1 MALTVSRLGMSLV
14 RMGGA
19 SESVRFLDD
28 VDLTF
33 SLDSRS
39 SSSHQMTNIEV
50 GAKPITFRASYRD
63 INLITS
69 IVNKAIEGYGNSQ
82 QSPNNED
89 VLKSNSSRK
98 PEMSVVKSTTFNQ
111 SLQDGKAQVLV
122 SKEQVFVEQD
132 LTIIFALIIFTVERI
147 IRWF

>member
-50 GAKPITFRASYRD
+50 GVKPITFRASYRD

-82 QSPNNED
+82 QSSDNED

-98 PEMSVVKSTTFNQ
+98 PETSVIKPMTFNQ

-122 SKEQVFVEQD
+122 SKEQVFVEQN

-147 IRWF
+147 I

>member
-1 MALTVSRLGMSLV
+1 
-14 RMGGA
+14 MGGA

-50 GAKPITFRASYRD
+50 GAKPMTFRASYQD

-82 QSPNNED
+82 QSHTQRNED
-89 VLKSNSSRK
+89 ITQSNSLN
-98 PEMSVVKSTTFNQ
+98 PETSVIKTTTLDRF
-111 SLQDGKAQVLV
+111 LQDGKAQALV
-122 SKEQVFVEQD
+122 SKEQVFVEKD
-132 LTIIFALIIFTVERI
+132 LR
-147 IRWF
+147 

>member
-39 SSSHQMTNIEV
+39 SSSHQMTNIEI

-69 IVNKAIEGYGNSQ
+69 IVNKAVEGYGNSQ
-82 QSPNNED
+82 QSPTQHNED
-89 VLKSNSSRK
+89 VLQPNSSRK
-98 PEMSVVKSTTFNQ
+98 PDIKSTTFNQ

-147 IRWF
+147 I

>member
-1 MALTVSRLGMSLV
+1 MALTVSRLGMSLT

-33 SLDSRS
+33 SLDCRS

-63 INLITS
+63 INLISS
-69 IVNKAIEGYGNSQ
+69 IVNKAVEGYGNSQ
-82 QSPNNED
+82 QSHTKHNED
-89 VLKSNSSRK
+89 VAQSNSSNR
-98 PEMSVVKSTTFNQ
+98 EMSVIKSTTLELDQ
-111 SLQDGKAQVLV
+111 SRQHGKARVLV
-122 SKEQVFVEQD
+122 SKEQVFVEWD
-132 LTIIFALIIFTVERI
+132 LRTFGLIITCS
-147 IRWF
+147 

>member
-19 SESVRFLDD
+19 SESVKFLDD

-39 SSSHQMTNIEV
+39 SSSHQMTNIEIGV
-50 GAKPITFRASYRD
+50 KPITFRASYRD

-82 QSPNNED
+82 QSSTQHNED
-89 VLKSNSSRK
+89 VLKSNSSQK
-98 PEMSVVKSTTFNQ
+98 PEMGVVKSTTTVNK

-122 SKEQVFVEQD
+122 SKEQVFVEQEPM
-132 LTIIFALIIFTVERI
+132 IISALIIFTVERI
-147 IRWF
+147 I

>member
-39 SSSHQMTNIEV
+39 SSSHQMTNIEI
-50 GAKPITFRASYRD
+50 GAKPVTFRASYRD

-82 QSPNNED
+82 QSPTQHNED
-89 VLKSNSSRK
+89 FLKSDSSQK
-98 PEMSVVKSTTFNQ
+98 PEISVIKSTTFNQ

-122 SKEQVFVEQD
+122 SKEQVFEQD
-132 LTIIFALIIFTVERI
+132 LTITFALIIFTAERI
-147 IRWF
+147 V

>member
-50 GAKPITFRASYRD
+50 GANPITFRASYRD

-82 QSPNNED
+82 QSPTQYKED
-89 VLKSNSSRK
+89 VLKSHSSRK
-98 PEMSVVKSTTFNQ
+98 PEMSVIKSTNFNK

-122 SKEQVFVEQD
+122 SKEQVFGAGPDDD
-132 LTIIFALIIFTVERI
+132 LCSNIHNS
-147 IRWF
+147 

>member
-39 SSSHQMTNIEV
+39 SSSHQMTNIEI
-50 GAKPITFRASYRD
+50 GIKPITFRASYRD

-82 QSPNNED
+82 QSPTQHNED
-89 VLKSNSSRK
+89 VLKSNSSRNL
-98 PEMSVVKSTTFNQ
+98 ETGIIRSTTVNQ
-111 SLQDGKAQVLV
+111 SLQVGKAQVLV
-122 SKEQVFVEQD
+122 SKEQVFVKQEA
-132 LTIIFALIIFTVERI
+132 TIIFALIISTVERI
-147 IRWF
+147 I

>member
-1 MALTVSRLGMSLV
+1 MALTVSRMGMSLV

-28 VDLTF
+28 IDLTF

-39 SSSHQMTNIEV
+39 SSSHQMTNIEIGV
-50 GAKPITFRASYRD
+50 KPITFRASYRD

-82 QSPNNED
+82 QSPTHRNED
-89 VLKSNSSRK
+89 SNSSQK
-98 PEMSVVKSTTFNQ
+98 LEMGVIKSTTVNQ
-111 SLQDGKAQVLV
+111 SPQGKAQVLV
-122 SKEQVFVEQD
+122 SKEQVFTEQEP
-132 LTIIFALIIFTVERI
+132 TIIFALIIFIVERI
-147 IRWF
+147 I

>member
-39 SSSHQMTNIEV
+39 SSSHQMTNIEI
-50 GAKPITFRASYRD
+50 GIKPITFRASYRD

-82 QSPNNED
+82 QSPTQRNED
-89 VLKSNSSRK
+89 SNSSQK
-98 PEMSVVKSTTFNQ
+98 GVIKSTTVNQ
-111 SLQDGKAQVLV
+111 SSQDSKAQVLV
-122 SKEQVFVEQD
+122 SKEQVFTEQEP
-132 LTIIFALIIFTVERI
+132 TIIFALIAL
-147 IRWF
+147 

>member
-1 MALTVSRLGMSLV
+1 MALTVSRLGMSLI

-50 GAKPITFRASYRD
+50 GAKPVTFRASYRD

-82 QSPNNED
+82 QSPTQHNEG

-98 PEMSVVKSTTFNQ
+98 PEMGVIKSTTFNQ
-111 SLQDGKAQVLV
+111 NLQDGKAQVIV
-122 SKEQVFVEQD
+122 SKEQVFEQD
-132 LTIIFALIIFTVERI
+132 LTIIFPLIIFIAERI
-147 IRWF
+147 I

>member
-1 MALTVSRLGMSLV
+1 MALSVNRLGMSLV

-39 SSSHQMTNIEV
+39 SSSHQMTNIEI

-82 QSPNNED
+82 QSPTQYNED
-89 VLKSNSSRK
+89 DLKSNSLRK
-98 PEMSVVKSTTFNQ
+98 PEMGVIKSTTVNQ
-111 SLQDGKAQVLV
+111 SLQDGKTQVLV
-122 SKEQVFVEQD
+122 SKEQVFVEHEP
-132 LTIIFALIIFTVERI
+132 TIVLALIIFTVERI
-147 IRWF
+147 I

>member
-1 MALTVSRLGMSLV
+1 MALTVSRLGMSLI

-39 SSSHQMTNIEV
+39 SSSHQMTNIEI

-63 INLITS
+63 INLIMS
-69 IVNKAIEGYGNSQ
+69 IINKAIEGYGNSQ
-82 QSPNNED
+82 QSPTQHNED
-89 VLKSNSSRK
+89 VLKSNSSQK
-98 PEMSVVKSTTFNQ
+98 PEMGVIKATTVNQ
-111 SLQDGKAQVLV
+111 SFQDGKAQVLV
-122 SKEQVFVEQD
+122 SKEQVFVEQE
-132 LTIIFALIIFTVERI
+132 LTIIFFLIIFTVEGI
-147 IRWF
+147 I

>member
-1 MALTVSRLGMSLV
+1 
-14 RMGGA
+14 MGGA

-39 SSSHQMTNIEV
+39 SSSHQMTNIEI

-69 IVNKAIEGYGNSQ
+69 IVNKAIERYGDSQ
-82 QSPNNED
+82 QSPTQHNED
-89 VLKSNSSRK
+89 VLRSNSSRK
-98 PEMSVVKSTTFNQ
+98 PEMSVIKTTTFNQ
-111 SLQDGKAQVLV
+111 ALQDGKAQVLV
-122 SKEQVFVEQD
+122 SKEQVFVEQEP
-132 LTIIFALIIFTVERI
+132 TIIFALIIFTVERI
-147 IRWF
+147 I

>member
-1 MALTVSRLGMSLV
+1 MALTVSRLGMSLI

-39 SSSHQMTNIEV
+39 SSSHQMTNIEI

-82 QSPNNED
+82 QSRTQRNEE
-89 VLKSNSSRK
+89 SNSSRNPETSAK
-98 PEMSVVKSTTFNQ
+98 PTTSDQ
-111 SLQDGKAQVLV
+111 PLQYGKARVLLT
-122 SKEQVFVEQD
+122 KEQVFV
-132 LTIIFALIIFTVERI
+132 
-147 IRWF
+147 

>member
-1 MALTVSRLGMSLV
+1 MALTVNRLGMSLI
-14 RMGGA
+14 RMGGV

-69 IVNKAIEGYGNSQ
+69 IMNKAVEGYGNSQ
-82 QSPNNED
+82 QSSIKHGED
-89 VLKSNSSRK
+89 VSQSNSSRNC
-98 PEMSVVKSTTFNQ
+98 EMSVIKSTSLDQ
-111 SLQDGKAQVLV
+111 SRQHGKARVLM
-122 SKEQVFVEQD
+122 SKEQVFVNRD
-132 LTIIFALIIFTVERI
+132 KRIFGLIITYS
-147 IRWF
+147 

>member
-1 MALTVSRLGMSLV
+1 MAFTVSRLGMSLV

-19 SESVRFLDD
+19 SESVKFLDD

-33 SLDSRS
+33 SLDSRT

-69 IVNKAIEGYGNSQ
+69 IVNKAIEGYNNSQ
-82 QSPNNED
+82 QSPTQHNED
-89 VLKSNSSRK
+89 VMKSNPSQE
-98 PEMSVVKSTTFNQ
+98 PATSVIKSTTINQ
-111 SLQDGKAQVLV
+111 PLQEGKSHVSM

-132 LTIIFALIIFTVERI
+132 LMIIFALIIIFYS
-147 IRWF
+147 

>member
-1 MALTVSRLGMSLV
+1 MALTVSRMGMSLV

-28 VDLTF
+28 IDLTF

-39 SSSHQMTNIEV
+39 SSSHQMTNIEIGV
-50 GAKPITFRASYRD
+50 KPITFRASYRD

-82 QSPNNED
+82 QSSAQHNED
-89 VLKSNSSRK
+89 LLKSNSLRK
-98 PEMSVVKSTTFNQ
+98 PEMGIESKAVHF
-111 SLQDGKAQVLV
+111 QDGKAQEIGRAHV
-122 SKEQVFVEQD
+122 
-132 LTIIFALIIFTVERI
+132 
-147 IRWF
+147 

>member
-1 MALTVSRLGMSLV
+1 MSLV

-39 SSSHQMTNIEV
+39 SSSHQMTNIEI

-82 QSPNNED
+82 QSPTQHNED
-89 VLKSNSSRK
+89 VSQPNSSQQ
-98 PEMSVVKSTTFNQ
+98 PEMSVIKSTTFNQ

-122 SKEQVFVEQD
+122 SKEQVFVSSTRRQS
-132 LTIIFALIIFTVERI
+132 LL
-147 IRWF
+147 

>member
-1 MALTVSRLGMSLV
+1 
-14 RMGGA
+14 MGGA

-39 SSSHQMTNIEV
+39 SSSHQMTNIEIS
-50 GAKPITFRASYRD
+50 AKPITFRASFRD

-69 IVNKAIEGYGNSQ
+69 IVNKAIEGYGSSQ
-82 QSPNNED
+82 QSPTQHNED
-89 VLKSNSSRK
+89 VLQPNSSRK
-98 PEMSVVKSTTFNQ
+98 PEMSVKKSTI

-122 SKEQVFVEQD
+122 SKEQVFMEQD
-132 LTIIFALIIFTVERI
+132 PR
-147 IRWF
+147 